1 MDMNELYRVH
11 QVSITQASNAATI
24 EARIAHAGRAAG
36 YASLIA
42 TKQLIFGVGH
52 PTLVRSS

>member
-11 QVSITQASNAATI
+11 QVSITQASNAVTA
-24 EARIAHAGRAAG
+24 EARLSHSGRAAG

-42 TKQLIFGVGH
+42 SKQLNFGVCQ
-52 PTLVRSS
+52 PTLVQSS

>member
-11 QVSITQASNAATI
+11 QVSITQACNALSV

-36 YASLIA
+36 YAALIA
-42 TKQLIFGVGH
+42 TKQISLGVGH